1 MKINTK
7 QKQQEVINLISKFGN
22 QKDIFDGNIKDVS
35 DLIKDLDK
43 SHTKKYKNRIK
54 ELNNNQKEI
63 YNNCIAYIM
72 QNKINIEQL
81 KTRIFNI

>member
-22 QKDIFDGNIKDVS
+22 QKDIFNGNIKDVS
-35 DLIKDLDK
+35 ELIKDLDK
-43 SHTKKYKNRIK
+43 SHTKKYKLRIK
-54 ELNNNQKEI
+54 NLNDNQKEI

-81 KTRIFNI
+81 RMRIFNI